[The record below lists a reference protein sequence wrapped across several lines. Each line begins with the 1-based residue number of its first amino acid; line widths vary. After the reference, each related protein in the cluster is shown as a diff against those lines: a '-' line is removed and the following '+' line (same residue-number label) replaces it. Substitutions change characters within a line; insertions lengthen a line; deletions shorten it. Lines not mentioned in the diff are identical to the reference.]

1 MFSTKQLNNVLK
13 SCVDLNISLN
23 TEVKFAYGQF
33 AYGQFAYGLPNLIF
47 QFEHRFAKCPS
58 CPH

>member
-1 MFSTKQLNNVLK
+1 MFSTKQQNVLK

-23 TEVKFAYGQF
+23 TEVKF